1 MTLWSGVPRTL
12 HPQRVSAQRTESL
25 ERHVEAAG
33 TIWRA
38 QRSQRRVGRVNQAR
52 SGMETGVWRLLES
65 GRVGM
70 GWDGMMRECHL
81 FFLFA
86 CHAHAETGMCSRH
99 VVAALL
105 FCGKR
110 ESWLRMQA
118 SHGWRESTKHLAALV
133 EQMVVRRGGAPGRVG
148 LDSVCPRRS
157 GAG

>member
-1 MTLWSGVPRTL
+1 MLRKDVRRCLAQGDPKLKHLVTLGRTHLIGRYHNAKRSRKVAKILDRAGMTSWSGVPRTL

-70 GWDGMMRECHL
+70 GWHGM
-81 FFLFA
+81 A
-86 CHAHAETGMCSRH
+86 
-99 VVAALL
+99 
-105 FCGKR
+105 
-110 ESWLRMQA
+110 
-118 SHGWRESTKHLAALV
+118 
-133 EQMVVRRGGAPGRVG
+133 
-148 LDSVCPRRS
+148 
-157 GAG
+157 